1 MGFDKPVGSTIKM
14 GDETLTVIGV
24 CENVV
29 MQDPYKPV
37 GPAIMLLRPYFV
49 SQGFIR
55 LKEGADV
62 RKAMAAIQPVVE
74 KHNPAYPFEYSFT
87 DDEFAKKFSNE
98 NQIGQLAGIFAGLSI
113 FISCLGLF
121 GLASFMAERRTKEIG
136 IRKVVGAS
144 VFNLWK
150 MLSKDF
156 VILIVIS
163 CAIAIPIAYYFLA
176 GWLERYEYRV
186 EISWWIFVIAFT
198 GALGITL
205 LTVSFQT
212 IKAALM
218 SPVKSL
224 RSE

>member
-1 MGFDKPVGSTIKM
+1 MGLENPVGSTIKF
-14 GDETLTVIGV
+14 GKETVTIIGLSEDIV
-24 CENVV
+24 MEN
-29 MQDPYKPV
+29 PYSPV
-37 GPAIMLLRPYFV
+37 SPAIMLLRPYFI

-55 LKEGADV
+55 IKKDV
-62 RKAMAAIQPVVE
+62 NVSKAMAAIQPIVE
-74 KHNPAYPFEYSFT
+74 KHNPAYPFEYHFT
-87 DDEFAKKFSNE
+87 DEEFAKKFRTE
-98 NQIGQLAGIFAGLSI
+98 NQVGQLSAIFAGLSI

-150 MLSKDF
+150 LLSRDF
-156 VILIVIS
+156 VVLIVIS
-163 CAIAIPIAYYFLA
+163 CVIASPLAYFFLA
-176 GWLERYEYRV
+176 GWLEKYEYRI
-186 EISWWIFVIAFT
+186 EISWWTFVIGFT
-198 GALGITL
+198 GALVITL

-212 IKAALM
+212 VKASLM